1 LKTLPFTFLAHL
13 FSAAFL
19 PIDRVEIQNKE
30 MLMNMNCSNCPDREI
45 CYKSGN
51 NTENP
56 RDAKYREAYMRALR
70 CRRQRFG

>member
-1 LKTLPFTFLAHL
+1 
-13 FSAAFL
+13 
-19 PIDRVEIQNKE
+19 